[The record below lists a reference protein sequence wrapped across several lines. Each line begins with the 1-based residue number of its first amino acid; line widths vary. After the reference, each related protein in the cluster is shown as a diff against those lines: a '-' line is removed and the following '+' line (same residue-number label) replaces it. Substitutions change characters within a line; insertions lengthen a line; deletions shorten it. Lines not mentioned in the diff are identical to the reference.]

1 MKKLLVRLSVL
12 LVVVAVAGAAYYF
25 VSRIPE
31 DQPEQALTT
40 VQRGDLV
47 VKTYLRGALQAVRSS
62 ILKAPNLGSASQI
75 TQLAAA
81 GSLAKPKDLI
91 AEFDDSDRLVFLE
104 DALLDVEM
112 TRQNLRK
119 GEVELEILK
128 SEDEVELMSA
138 RFSVRRAE
146 LDVRQNELI
155 SQIDARKN
163 ELTLEEAKR
172 RLQKLESDIQSRLQQ
187 REAELAVLREQI
199 RKAEA
204 DVERDRRRIENARVL
219 TPLGGLVSILENR
232 SGRRSFGQASPPVQE
247 GDEVQPGM
255 AMARILDLSE
265 MELAGQVEEV
275 ERARLSEG
283 QEATIYLDA
292 LPGKAVKGKIKRL
305 GSTASAN
312 FFSGQATKKFACVLS
327 VDMAELLTQVGASP
341 EQIRAILASG
351 KAAAAAAESRL
362 RSPRRKAAT
371 KNIEAGSPSVQA
383 AAAGKS
389 EKSSRGGRGNRSPE
403 ERERARKMMQ
413 ELAGGRDLD
422 SMSQEERRKIFQQ
435 MRARAG
441 GGAAR
446 GGGDKQQGGQ
456 PGAGRKRSPGQPGAG
471 APPEI
476 PSLSPLSRSNSPF
489 TAADREAARLPE
501 PPQEG
506 SVVEVL
512 LRPGLLADAE
522 IVVER
527 IPDTLH
533 IPVQAVYPSGENN
546 IVYVWDG
553 NDLEPRRVELGQRTE
568 TRIAVLS
575 GLEEGET
582 VSLQPPVD
590 QRQTTKKKKSAK
602 KSGPS
607 LPAGP
612 GGEGGGGRSGGRG
625 GRGRQ
630 R

>member
-1 MKKLLVRLSVL
+1 M
-12 LVVVAVAGAAYYF
+12 
-25 VSRIPE
+25 
-31 DQPEQALTT
+31 
-40 VQRGDLV
+40 
-47 VKTYLRGALQAVRSS
+47 
-62 ILKAPNLGSASQI
+62 
-75 TQLAAA
+75 
-81 GSLAKPKDLI
+81 
-91 AEFDDSDRLVFLE
+91 
-104 DALLDVEM
+104 
-112 TRQNLRK
+112 
-119 GEVELEILK
+119 
-128 SEDEVELMSA
+128 
-138 RFSVRRAE
+138 
-146 LDVRQNELI
+146 
-155 SQIDARKN
+155 
-163 ELTLEEAKR
+163 
-172 RLQKLESDIQSRLQQ
+172 
-187 REAELAVLREQI
+187 LREQI

-232 SGRRSFGQASPPVQE
+232 SGRRSFGQSSPPVQE
-247 GDEVQPGM
+247 GDDVQPGM
-255 AMARILDLSE
+255 AMAQILDLSE

-275 ERARLSEG
+275 ERARLREG
-283 QEATIYLDA
+283 QDAIIYLDA
-292 LPGKAVKGKIKRL
+292 LPGQAVKGKIKRL

-312 FFSGQATKKFACVLS
+312 FFRGQATKKFACVLS
-327 VDMAELLTQVGASP
+327 VDMTELLTEVGASP

-362 RSPRRKAAT
+362 RAARRPAAT
-371 KNIEAGSPSVQA
+371 KSINAGSPAVQA
-383 AAAGKS
+383 GSSGKS
-389 EKSSRGGRGNRSPE
+389 AKSPRGGRGKRSPE

-422 SMSQEERRKIFQQ
+422 SMSQEERRRIFQQ
-435 MRARAG
+435 MRSRAG
-441 GGAAR
+441 GDAAR
-446 GGGDKQQGGQ
+446 GGGDKQQLGQ
-456 PGAGRKRSPGQPGAG
+456 SNPGRQRSPGQPGAG

-476 PSLSPLSRSNSPF
+476 PSLSPPSPGNSRF
-489 TAADREAARLPE
+489 TPSDREAARLPE

-533 IPVQAVYPSGENN
+533 VPMQAVYPSGENN

-553 NDLEPRRVELGQRTE
+553 NDLESRRVEVGQRTE
-568 TRIAVLS
+568 TRIAILS

-582 VSLQPPVD
+582 VSLRPPAD

-607 LPAGP
+607 LPGGP
-612 GGEGGGGRSGGRG
+612 ADRGEGGGGRGGRG
-625 GRGRQ
+625 GERGRQ